1 MIIIDAK
8 NLIVGRFAT
17 VAAKQALLGNEIA
30 IVNCEQAYIT
40 GTPTHVFAE
49 FRRKRAMGAWATG
62 PFYHRQPD
70 RLVRRIIRGMLPHK
84 QEKGKSAYQRIMCY
98 IGVPHEFKNQK
109 METIENAQISNVP
122 NLKYVSV
129 GEISKLL
136 GAKRTVNNYE

>member
-17 VAAKQALLGNEIA
+17 IAAKQALLGQEIA
-30 IVNCEQAYIT
+30 IVNCEHAYLT
-40 GTPTHVFAE
+40 GTKKRIIDEYF
-49 FRRKRAMGAWATG
+49 RKRRMGTWATG

-98 IGVPHEFKNQK
+98 LGVPEEFKSQK
-109 METIENAQISNVP
+109 LETIENANINRIP
-122 NLKYVSV
+122 NLKYIRV
-129 GEISKLL
+129 EELSKLL
-136 GAKRTVNNYE
+136 GAKRTNGEYT